1 MTRILT
7 ANELKTKGV
16 TAIRKAMTDNTEA
29 IITVRGKTE
38 YVILPIKKYNHLREC
53 ELEVAVMESRKDLE
67 NGRFIEESVEDHVKR
82 ITGV

>member
-16 TAIRKAMTDNTEA
+16 SAIKKAMTDNTEA
-29 IITVRGKTE
+29 LITVRGKTE
-38 YVILPIKKYNHLREC
+38 YIVLPVKKYNHLREC
-53 ELEVAVMESRKDLE
+53 ELEVALMESKRDLE
-67 NGRFIEESVEDHVKR
+67 NGRFIEESVEDHIKR

>member
-7 ANELKTKGV
+7 ANELKTKGA
-16 TAIRKAMTDNTEA
+16 TAIRKAMTDSTGV

-53 ELEVAVMESRKDLE
+53 ELEVAVMESKNDLE
-67 NGRFIEESVEDHVKR
+67 NDRFIEESVEDHIKR